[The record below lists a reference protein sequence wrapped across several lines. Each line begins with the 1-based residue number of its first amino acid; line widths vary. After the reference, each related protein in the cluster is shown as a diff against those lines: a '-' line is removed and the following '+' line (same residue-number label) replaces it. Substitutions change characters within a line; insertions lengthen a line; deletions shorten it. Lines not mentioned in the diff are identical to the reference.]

1 LPCVLFLAHGKVFLK
16 KRRFIFLENG
26 RGEKYFAVRREEN
39 ARQTI
44 SLPCVLFPAHGK
56 ELVYRA
62 FFFCRVP
69 YKRRTAN
76 KLFAVHPKLNAR
88 QRF

>member
-1 LPCVLFLAHGKVFLK
+1 VK

-44 SLPCVLFPAHGK
+44 TLPCVLFLAHGK
-56 ELVYRA
+56 VFLKKTTLHFLRKWKRGKILCRA
-62 FFFCRVP
+62 S
-69 YKRRTAN
+69 
-76 KLFAVHPKLNAR
+76 
-88 QRF
+88 

>member
-1 LPCVLFLAHGKVFLK
+1 V
-16 KRRFIFLENG
+16 RFISGARQSFFKKTTLHFLRKWK
-26 RGEKYFAVRREEN
+26 RGKYFAVCREEN